1 MKRHYFI
8 FSNGRLMR
16 HQNTVY
22 LHQYEGEREDGD
34 EQSLSDAAAQ
44 DGCVLEGD
52 FDEADSGQPETDGE
66 QPEAESILVLPSSIE
81 QPESSTPETS
91 DERRVAGKKPIPIE
105 DVEAF
110 YLFGEMDLNTK
121 FLNFVARHKVPL
133 HIFNYYGFYSGT
145 FYPRAEINSGYLL
158 VRQVGHYSQATQRM
172 IIARQ
177 FVEGASFNILKNLR
191 YYGAAS
197 RGRDLSGVIAAI
209 ESLRLQIATSKDIP
223 TLMGVEGQIRSLY
236 YDAWPLILT
245 PSWAEFTRRV
255 RRPPDNPINALIS
268 FGNSL
273 CYTLALSEIYRT
285 PLSPLISFLHEPGER
300 RYSLA
305 LDIAEI
311 FKPILCDRLIFKLVN
326 NGELR
331 PQHFDERL
339 NFCYLKENGRKIF
352 LQAWDEKLK
361 ETILH
366 RNLGRNVSYRRLV
379 RLECY
384 RLKKHLLE
392 IEKYEPF
399 KIWW

>member
-8 FSNGRLMR
+8 FSNGRLVR

-34 EQSLSDAAAQ
+34 ELSLQDAALQ
-44 DGCVLEGD
+44 NGCVLEDD
-52 FDEADSGQPETDGE
+52 FAEDTDSEINTPQEANGSATVSCVNEEPIT
-66 QPEAESILVLPSSIE
+66 IE
-81 QPESSTPETS
+81 QS
-91 DERRVAGKKPIPIE
+91 ERRVAGKRPVPIE

-121 FLNFVARHKVPL
+121 FLNFVARHRVPL
-133 HIFNYYGFYSGT
+133 HIFNYFGFYSGT

-158 VRQVGHYSQATQRM
+158 VRQVEHYSQATRRM
-172 IIARQ
+172 ILARQ
-177 FVEGASFNILKNLR
+177 LVEGASFNILKNLR
-191 YYGAAS
+191 YYGASS

-209 ESLRLQIATSKDIP
+209 EAFRLQIETAKDIP
-223 TLMGVEGQIRSLY
+223 TLMGIEGQIRHLY
-236 YDAWPLILT
+236 YNAWPLILT
-245 PSWAEFTRRV
+245 PSWAEFTKRV
-255 RRPPDNPINALIS
+255 KRPPDNPINALIS

-273 CYTLALSEIYRT
+273 CYTLALGEIYRT

-305 LDIAEI
+305 LDVAEI

-331 PQHFDERL
+331 PQHFDEKL
-339 NFCYLKENGRKIF
+339 NFCYLKDNGRKVF
-352 LQAWDEKLK
+352 MQAWEEKLK
-361 ETILH
+361 DTIEH
-366 RNLGRNVSYRRLV
+366 RNLGRKVSYRRLV
-379 RLECY
+379 RIECY
-384 RLKKHLLE
+384 RLKKHIMG
-392 IEKYEPF
+392 IEPYEPF